1 MEENSENA
9 EISKTPETPVQIKQS
24 PELTEMEATEK
35 NDINLFFKKTLRNTI
50 SAFLLSM
57 ISAVINFFVN
67 IPLLRKVSKESYG
80 IVKVYFE
87 LAFTLVNFIPRES
100 IRRASQKFCPDH
112 DPVKEKRKFN
122 TISQINYL
130 FFCSAIISVPV
141 FFSFMLFTDSQK
153 LHENYI
159 QLLIYILCGLGEL
172 AIEPVIM
179 YMNLHMEN
187 KFLPIT
193 ISSISRVVTNS
204 FFVSVFGMDLWGF
217 TLSRI
222 IGTTVY
228 FTYIFCLGA
237 FKYKLDFTKFIP
249 TNIGYLICGKEI
261 MNETNIVYL
270 REILYQF
277 LKLNLLNLILSRCQ
291 NVVLSFVVKSTD
303 EEKSDYS
310 FISQNYGLIT
320 RFLLEPIIDAF
331 YNLVN
336 KIKHIE
342 PKKDQLLYEENDMN
356 GKISPE
362 GSMNLNVE
370 NNKIQ
375 IEENETKTEKSDSD
389 KNLET
394 IEKNFD
400 EKNKVKK
407 EKEINYDLTIKLLQL
422 FIKIFSYVGVLMI
435 PYYLLIGTEIM
446 GVIYGKRWENNTIDK
461 IGDCFSYYVVV
472 EAVCNL
478 IKNFGNATND
488 THQMNLSYLSL
499 IVNAVLLYILMYL
512 LSKWDI
518 CGLIVSNEFSSV
530 FLINFNLY
538 IIFCGKVNNL
548 LINVVKKSTLFSEID
563 HFIKKCFITKSSIV
577 ITVISLVAGH
587 AAKKVFLVEYP
598 VSIKILSV
606 IVIGAINVSLLY
618 LFERKSFVRDLNII
632 KSYQII

>member
-1 MEENSENA
+1 
-9 EISKTPETPVQIKQS
+9 
-24 PELTEMEATEK
+24 
-35 NDINLFFKKTLRNTI
+35 
-50 SAFLLSM
+50 
-57 ISAVINFFVN
+57 
-67 IPLLRKVSKESYG
+67 
-80 IVKVYFE
+80 
-87 LAFTLVNFIPRES
+87 
-100 IRRASQKFCPDH
+100 
-112 DPVKEKRKFN
+112 
-122 TISQINYL
+122 
-130 FFCSAIISVPV
+130 
-141 FFSFMLFTDSQK
+141 MLFTDSDR

-159 QLLIYILCGLGEL
+159 QLLVYILCGLLEL

-222 IGTTVY
+222 IGSVVY
-228 FTYIFCLGA
+228 FSYIFCLGA
-237 FKYKLDFTKFIP
+237 FRYKLNFMDFFP
-249 TNIGYLICGKEI
+249 SNIRYLVCGKEI
-261 MNETNIVYL
+261 MNETNISYL
-270 REILYQF
+270 REILAQF
-277 LKLNLLNLILSRCQ
+277 VKLNLLNLILSRCQ

-342 PKKDQLLYEENDMN
+342 PRNDKFGEENDMN
-356 GKISPE
+356 GKESPE
-362 GSMNLNVE
+362 TSMNLNVE

-375 IEENETKTEKSDSD
+375 IDDGENKSEKSDSD
-389 KNLET
+389 NNMISVENHLEKKE
-394 IEKNFD
+394 I
-400 EKNKVKK
+400 KK

-422 FIKIFSYVGVLMI
+422 FLKIFTYVGVLMI

-499 IVNAVLLYILMYL
+499 IVNAVILYLLMYL

-538 IIFCGKVNNL
+538 IIFCGKVKNIIVN
-548 LINVVKKSTLFSEID
+548 IVPKSNIFSEIN

-577 ITVISLVAGH
+577 ITTLSLIAGH
-587 AAKKVFLVEYP
+587 AAKKVFLVDYT

-606 IVIGAINVSLLY
+606 IVIGAVNVILLY
-618 LFERKSFVRDLNII
+618 LFERRSFVKDLNII
-632 KSYQII
+632 KSYQL